1 MQAAMTRLNYVEG
14 KQSDEWSS
22 LSSPAEESF
31 PAVVPNR
38 PLQRRAMG
46 DLQMAG

>member
-1 MQAAMTRLNYVEG
+1 MQGAMTRLNYVEG
-14 KQSDEWSS
+14 KHCDEQSS

-31 PAVVPNR
+31 PVVVPNH

-46 DLQMAG
+46 DLQMSG